1 MRKLRTLLVQIKFH
15 GSCNVFYLVFFFS
28 ISIDTIT
35 LRNIC
40 YVMAAI
46 SIKHMCTLSE

>member
-1 MRKLRTLLVQIKFH
+1 MKKARTPHIQVKFP
-15 GSCNVFYLVFFFS
+15 GYYNVFYLAFFF
-28 ISIDTIT
+28 ISIDTIA

-46 SIKHMCTLSE
+46 AIKHICALSE